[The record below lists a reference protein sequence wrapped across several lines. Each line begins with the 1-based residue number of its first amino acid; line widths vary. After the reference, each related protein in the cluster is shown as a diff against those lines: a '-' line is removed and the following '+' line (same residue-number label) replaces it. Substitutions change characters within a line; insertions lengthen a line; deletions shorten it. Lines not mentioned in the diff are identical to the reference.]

1 MDGPAFPMLVAD
13 QLNRVDAL
21 SGCDQWSMIQRAAGY
36 LVRSGP
42 VTQQDRWEEDGGYSP
57 FTLAAEIAGLLAA
70 ADFAEE
76 KGDYGLAS
84 YLRRQQTHGTKP
96 LNVGPMLQERN
107 SRNASESTGTTSES
121 LLRILPTL
129 SFQVQHLSLFEIV
142 P

>member
-70 ADFAEE
+70 AYFAEV
-76 KGDYGLAS
+76 KCDYGLDS
-84 YLRRQQTHGTKP
+84 YLREMADTWNEVIGRWCYVTVPKLAKHVGRTGI
-96 LNVGPMLQERN
+96 LWLSTSYIRSNVP
-107 SRNASESTGTTSES
+107 
-121 LLRILPTL
+121 
-129 SFQVQHLSLFEIV
+129 
-142 P
+142 